1 MARQKYS
8 DEQIDFINNLLDNSE
23 LTKAEIADKFLKE
36 FEESGRKI
44 DNVKQK
50 ITKVATEKG
59 IDLKERVRAEPRS
72 SLGNSKMNP
81 SNTLTGAPISL
92 DVCPHKLTVVPL

>member
-1 MARQKYS
+1 V
-8 DEQIDFINNLLDNSE
+8 DTVLPNSE
-23 LTKAEIADKFLKE
+23 LTKAEIADKFWKE

-44 DNVKQK
+44 NNIKQK

-59 IDLKERVRAEPRS
+59 IDLKERICAEPQS

-92 DVCPHKLTVVPL
+92 DICLHKLTIVPL